1 MGKMD
6 LDFDA
11 IIARNEALEAFV
23 RGHFLK
29 HLKAG
34 AETLDPDDLADI
46 LVRAP
51 FLISATWG

>member
-1 MGKMD
+1 MD